1 MTMEVPRNGGV
12 DNNNGGLQGE
22 KNIQVEPM
30 IVKPMM
36 GSAGKGRS
44 Q

>member
-1 MTMEVPRNGGV
+1 MVESTTIMEDYRGK
-12 DNNNGGLQGE
+12 